1 MAGICGGGNGE
12 RGSCAER
19 TTAEVAARRA
29 ALRMAVL
36 NFTEHLGRNGRD
48 GMKLPSGEKK
58 ITTGRAV
65 LPDSR
70 NFNPRRGNLAADNKK
85 RAPREQG
92 ALWSNKIS
100 GDQTVNELPQ
110 PQVLLTL
117 GLLNLKP
124 APSSVSM

>member
-1 MAGICGGGNGE
+1 
-12 RGSCAER
+12 
-19 TTAEVAARRA
+19 
-29 ALRMAVL
+29 MAVL

-65 LPDSR
+65 LPDSK
-70 NFNPRRGNLAADNKK
+70 NFNPRRGNLAADKKK

-100 GDQTVNELPQ
+100 ARSDGERAAATASALNVGVVELEAGTLERLDVIDFHAV
-110 PQVLLTL
+110 QVHGAHLVH
-117 GLLNLKP
+117 
-124 APSSVSM
+124 S